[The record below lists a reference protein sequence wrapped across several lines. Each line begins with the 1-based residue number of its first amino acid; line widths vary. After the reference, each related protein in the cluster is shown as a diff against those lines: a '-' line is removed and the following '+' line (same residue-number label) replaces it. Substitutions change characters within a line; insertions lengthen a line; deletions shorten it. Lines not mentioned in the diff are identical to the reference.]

1 MVSAIIEYNIETYF
15 FGDYFTNYKL
25 MYIGKGAPAL
35 KTHTK
40 SSVDWGSFDLQTP
53 SKRNLIGVI
62 WRFSSKIFNVLVW
75 PRFYT
80 FDTI

>member
-25 MYIGKGAPAL
+25 MYIGKGAPTL

-40 SSVDWGSFDLQTP
+40 SSVDPWTGVVSIYRHLQKGP
-53 SKRNLIGVI
+53 KLIFVSI
-62 WRFSSKIFNVLVW
+62 NI
-75 PRFYT
+75 
-80 FDTI
+80 